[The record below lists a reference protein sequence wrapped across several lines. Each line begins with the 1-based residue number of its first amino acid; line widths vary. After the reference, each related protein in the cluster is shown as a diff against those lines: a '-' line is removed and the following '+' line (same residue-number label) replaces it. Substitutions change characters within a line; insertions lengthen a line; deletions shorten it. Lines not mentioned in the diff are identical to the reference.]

1 MNSNT
6 PNWPELLETYLMT
19 LNSKDFAKQWM
30 FYRIM
35 ALVVGTVLV
44 VLSLFLISVRVI
56 GNPEPSFYGAAWMA
70 HGYLFPVY
78 VVATFM
84 LSTKLKW
91 SFTKTILI
99 MLAGTVPF
107 MSFFTE
113 RRVAK
118 EVVDFS

>member
-1 MNSNT
+1 MTMNREN
-6 PNWPELLETYLMT
+6 
-19 LNSKDFAKQWM
+19 FAKQWM

-35 ALVVGTVLV
+35 AVVVGTVLL
-44 VLSLFLISVRVI
+44 VLTILLIWVRGL
-56 GNPEPSFYGAAWMA
+56 GNPEPTFYVAAWTA

-91 SFTKTILI
+91 SFGKTILI
-99 MLAGTVPF
+99 MLAGTIPL
-107 MSFFTE
+107 MSFITE

-118 EVVDFS
+118 EVSQS

>member
-1 MNSNT
+1 MNR
-6 PNWPELLETYLMT
+6 EE
-19 LNSKDFAKQWM
+19 FAKQWM

-35 ALVVGTVLV
+35 ALVVGTVLL
-44 VLSLFLISVRVI
+44 VLTILLIWVRALE
-56 GNPEPSFYGAAWMA
+56 NDKPSFYAASWTA

-91 SFTKTILI
+91 SLGKTIFI
-99 MLAGTVPF
+99 MLAGTIPF
-107 MSFFTE
+107 MSFLTE

-118 EVVDFS
+118 EVSQS

>member
-1 MNSNT
+1 MTMNRES
-6 PNWPELLETYLMT
+6 
-19 LNSKDFAKQWM
+19 FAKQWL

-35 ALVVGTVLV
+35 AVVVGTVLV
-44 VLSLFLISVRVI
+44 VLTVLLISVR
-56 GNPEPSFYGAAWMA
+56 GLQNPEPAFYAAAWTA

-91 SFTKTILI
+91 SFGKTILI

-113 RRVAK
+113 RKVAR
-118 EVVDFS
+118 EVAAI

>member
-1 MNSNT
+1 
-6 PNWPELLETYLMT
+6 MT
-19 LNSKDFAKQWM
+19 LNSQDFAKQWL

-56 GNPEPSFYGAAWMA
+56 GNPEPAFYGLAWMA

-99 MLAGTVPF
+99 MLAGTIPF
-107 MSFFTE
+107 MSFITE
-113 RRVAK
+113 RQVTKQVA
-118 EVVDFS
+118 DLS

>member
-1 MNSNT
+1 M
-6 PNWPELLETYLMT
+6 
-19 LNSKDFAKQWM
+19 DFAKQWM

-44 VLSLFLISVRVI
+44 VLSLFLVSVRVI
-56 GNPEPSFYGAAWMA
+56 GNPEPEFYAAAWMA

-118 EVVDFS
+118 EVTDFS

>member
-1 MNSNT
+1 MNSKSPNWPVLLETDPMNSN
-6 PNWPELLETYLMT
+6 YL
-19 LNSKDFAKQWM
+19 DFAKQWM

-44 VLSLFLISVRVI
+44 ILSLFLISVRVI
-56 GNPEPSFYGAAWMA
+56 GNPEPSFYAAAWMA

-113 RRVAK
+113 RQVAK
-118 EVVDFS
+118 EVTDFS

>member
-1 MNSNT
+1 
-6 PNWPELLETYLMT
+6 MT
-19 LNSKDFAKQWM
+19 LNSKDFANQWM

-44 VLSLFLISVRVI
+44 VLSLFLVSVRVI
-56 GNPEPSFYGAAWMA
+56 GNPEPAFYGAAWMA

-107 MSFFTE
+107 MSFITE
-113 RRVAK
+113 RQVTKQVA
-118 EVVDFS
+118 DLN

>member
-1 MNSNT
+1 
-6 PNWPELLETYLMT
+6 MT
-19 LNSKDFAKQWM
+19 INSKDFAKQWL

-56 GNPEPSFYGAAWMA
+56 GNPEPAFYGAAWMA

-99 MLAGTVPF
+99 MLAGTIPF
-107 MSFFTE
+107 MSFITE
-113 RRVAK
+113 RQVTKQVA
-118 EVVDFS
+118 ELN

>member
-1 MNSNT
+1 
-6 PNWPELLETYLMT
+6 MT

-56 GNPEPSFYGAAWMA
+56 GNPKPAFYGAAWMA
-70 HGYLFPVY
+70 HGYLFPIY

-99 MLAGTVPF
+99 MLAGTIPF
-107 MSFFTE
+107 MSFITE

-118 EVVDFS
+118 EVADFS

>member
-1 MNSNT
+1 
-6 PNWPELLETYLMT
+6 MT
-19 LNSKDFAKQWM
+19 IKTEDFAKQWM

-35 ALVVGTVLV
+35 AIVVGTVLL
-44 VLSLFLISVRVI
+44 VLTILLISVRGL
-56 GNPEPSFYGAAWMA
+56 GNPEPSFYVAAWTA

-91 SFTKTILI
+91 TFGKTILI
-99 MLAGTVPF
+99 MLAGTIPL
-107 MSFFTE
+107 MSFITE

-118 EVVDFS
+118 EVKSA